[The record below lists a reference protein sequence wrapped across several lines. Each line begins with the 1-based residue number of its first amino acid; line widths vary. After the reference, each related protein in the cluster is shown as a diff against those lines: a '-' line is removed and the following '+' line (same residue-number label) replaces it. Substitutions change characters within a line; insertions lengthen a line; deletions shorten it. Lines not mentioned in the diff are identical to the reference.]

1 MPRAIGRLLNL
12 FLVAYLA
19 LAAGLL
25 YWQVV
30 AAGELVGDPRLNGYR
45 IEALARQDV
54 RGQILDRNGQPLARS
69 EPTPDGHV
77 RRYPYPPA
85 AHITGYW
92 SRRYGSSGI
101 EAAYDRALRGDQGG
115 GAAAIRDRL
124 LHRPVVRLDV

>member
-12 FLVAYLA
+12 LIVGYLA

-30 AAGELVGDPRLNGYR
+30 AADELVGDPRLNGYR
-45 IEALARQDV
+45 IDALARQDV
-54 RGQILDRNGQPLARS
+54 RGRILDRNGEPLALS
-69 EPTPDGHV
+69 EATPDGRV

-85 AHITGYW
+85 AHVTGYW
-92 SRRYGSSGI
+92 SRRYGASGL
-101 EAAYDRALRGDQGG
+101 EAVFDRALRGDQGG

-124 LHRPVVRLDV
+124 LHRPV